1 MHYPDNVPEDKRFA
15 LGHPFFALLPGLL
28 MYSTIFLREHNRV
41 CSVLKKEHPS
51 WDDERLYQTA
61 KIILTGWY
69 DYTKQQYSACMKY
82 QVYNKASRGTEKSFI
97 ENLINY
103 IE

>member
-1 MHYPDNVPEDKRFA
+1 MRPSLFQIINGEEWPPFQKDANVTMHYPDNVPEDKRFA

-69 DYTKQQYSACMKY
+69 DYTK
-82 QVYNKASRGTEKSFI
+82 
-97 ENLINY
+97 
-103 IE
+103 